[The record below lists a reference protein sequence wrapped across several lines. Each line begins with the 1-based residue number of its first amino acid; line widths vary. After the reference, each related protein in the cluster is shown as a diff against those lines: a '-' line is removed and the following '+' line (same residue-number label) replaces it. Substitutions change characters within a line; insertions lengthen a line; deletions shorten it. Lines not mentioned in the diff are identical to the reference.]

1 MMADLRR
8 YVALVTG
15 AGSGFGLLTV
25 LLLAEKGWVVYAGL
39 RDSSRGEGLMEEA
52 QKRGVANLVVPLQLD
67 VTDSGQIAQA
77 VDAIR
82 VQSGRLDALV
92 NNAGFAAGGFVEEMP
107 IERWREQFETNVFGL
122 VAMTKAALPTM
133 RAQRSGRIVLVS
145 SISGRIGFPGLAP
158 YVASKHA
165 VEGFGE
171 SLRLE
176 LAGFGIG
183 VSLIE
188 AGPYR
193 TPIWRKSIDTLQEP
207 SPESAYQGLYSR
219 IKPIFEHSA
228 ASGGDPIRVAESI
241 WRAISDNKP
250 KLRYLPTRIEKK
262 TLRAKHWLPW
272 GMIERIALR
281 TMGVKKP

>member
-1 MMADLRR
+1 MQADMRK
-8 YVALVTG
+8 VALVTG
-15 AGSGFGLLTV
+15 AGSGFGMLTA

-39 RDSSRGEGLMEEA
+39 RDSSRSEGLMKEA
-52 QKRGVANLVVPLQLD
+52 TVRGVANQVTPLQLD

-77 VDAIR
+77 VVTIR
-82 VQSGRLDALV
+82 QRQGRLDALV
-92 NNAGFAAGGFVEEMP
+92 NNAGFAAGGFIEEVP

-122 VAMTKAALPTM
+122 VAMTQAVLPMM
-133 RAQRSGRIVLVS
+133 REQRSGRIVLIS
-145 SISGRIGFPGLAP
+145 SVSGRVGFPALAP

-193 TPIWRKSIDTLQEP
+193 TAIWRKSIDTLQEP
-207 SPESAYQGLYSR
+207 SAESAYHGYYARL
-219 IKPIFEHSA
+219 KPIFEHTA
-228 ASGGDPIRVAESI
+228 ASGGDPVRVAESI
-241 WRAISDNKP
+241 WRAISDGRP
-250 KLRYLPTRIEKK
+250 KLRYQPTSSEKR
-262 TLRAKHWLPW
+262 TLRAKQWLPW
-272 GMIERIALR
+272 GVIERMALKA
-281 TMGVKKP
+281 MGVKRR